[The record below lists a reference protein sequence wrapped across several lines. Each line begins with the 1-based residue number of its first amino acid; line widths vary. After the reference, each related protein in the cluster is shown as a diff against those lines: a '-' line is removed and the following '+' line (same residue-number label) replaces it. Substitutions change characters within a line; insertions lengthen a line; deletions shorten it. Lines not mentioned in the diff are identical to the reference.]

1 MVEFFPERF
10 EVDTLGM
17 RQLHLDRRPEQ
28 LVKELVQN
36 VFDEEATRCRVTI
49 KVEETG
55 VKVIVEDDGPGFR
68 DIRDAYTLMGDT
80 PKRLDPERR
89 GRFNMGEKEILS
101 IALWAVIET
110 PGSTVEFP
118 ETGGR
123 TVRKNRRRQG
133 TKVTAMMP
141 WNEDQ
146 AEMLAQRM
154 GIIRPPDGMNYSVNG
169 RRVERK
175 PELAIGTA
183 VLDTVIQEA
192 PGSPMR
198 PTRRRT
204 NLHVLPAEN
213 DGRGWIYEM
222 GIPIQEIELDYGVDV
237 MQKVPMPPNR
247 DTVSESYLKKVYTEV
262 LNTMH
267 DVMTAET
274 FSEKWVRTGVENPA
288 VEAEAVRQVIKSRYG
303 DKVVTW
309 SSNQDANMQALDNGY
324 EVLHPRSLSK
334 GELENMRRLGG
345 LQSAN
350 QVFGRSEGS
359 PMIIEPEDEARRGF
373 TAWVKRIGRYAGKN
387 VQPVFMRDE
396 NSRIIAS
403 CTMNTENPEMRF
415 NVHHLD
421 EEFFRSRGEKQLEL
435 VIHELGH
442 AEMSGEMSHG
452 PRWGEACARVGAM
465 IALALSKETGVGPE
479 TDEPAYTNPV

>member
-36 VFDEEATRCRVTI
+36 VFDEEATRCKVTI
-49 KVEETG
+49 RVDETG
-55 VKVIVEDDGPGFR
+55 VEVVVEDDGPGFR

-80 PKRLDPERR
+80 PKRMDPERR

-133 TKVTAMMP
+133 TRVTAMMP
-141 WNEDQ
+141 WSEDQ

-169 RRVERK
+169 HRVERK
-175 PELAIGTA
+175 PELAVGTA
-183 VLDTVIQEA
+183 VLDTVIQAA

-288 VEAEAVRQVIKSRYG
+288 VEAEAVRQVIKRGLFHDFTRPGVLALGENKWHAGILPKAKAQQNPRTSDCRKQEIG
-303 DKVVTW
+303 SHLGLDK
-309 SSNQDANMQALDNGY
+309 M
-324 EVLHPRSLSK
+324 P
-334 GELENMRRLGG
+334 
-345 LQSAN
+345 
-350 QVFGRSEGS
+350 GRSS
-359 PMIIEPEDEARRGF
+359 EPQTRTPGGASLRG
-373 TAWVKRIGRYAGKN
+373 
-387 VQPVFMRDE
+387 
-396 NSRIIAS
+396 
-403 CTMNTENPEMRF
+403 
-415 NVHHLD
+415 
-421 EEFFRSRGEKQLEL
+421 
-435 VIHELGH
+435 
-442 AEMSGEMSHG
+442 
-452 PRWGEACARVGAM
+452 
-465 IALALSKETGVGPE
+465 
-479 TDEPAYTNPV
+479 

>member
-36 VFDEEATRCRVTI
+36 VFDETATQCRVTI
-49 KVEETG
+49 KVKEAG
-55 VKVIVEDDGPGFR
+55 VEVVVEDDGPGFR

-89 GRFNMGEKEILS
+89 GRFNMGEREILS

-141 WNEDQ
+141 WSEDQ
-146 AEMLAQRM
+146 AEMLAQLAQRM

-169 RRVERK
+169 HRVERK
-175 PELAIGTA
+175 PELAVGTA

-274 FSEKWVRTGVENPA
+274 FSEKWVRTGVENSA

-303 DKVVTW
+303 EKVVTW

-334 GELENMRRLGG
+334 GELENMRKLGG

-350 QVFGRSEGS
+350 QVFGRSGGN
-359 PMIIEPEDEARRGF
+359 PMIIEPEDETRRGF
-373 TAWVKRIGRYAGKN
+373 TAWVKRMGRYAGKN
-387 VQPVFMRDE
+387 VQAGLHTGRELQDHRQLHDE
-396 NSRIIAS
+396 
-403 CTMNTENPEMRF
+403 
-415 NVHHLD
+415 H
-421 EEFFRSRGEKQLEL
+421 GEPGDAVQRPSPGREILP
-435 VIHELGH
+435 
-442 AEMSGEMSHG
+442 G
-452 PRWGEACARVGAM
+452 PGR
-465 IALALSKETGVGPE
+465 ET
-479 TDEPAYTNPV
+479 A